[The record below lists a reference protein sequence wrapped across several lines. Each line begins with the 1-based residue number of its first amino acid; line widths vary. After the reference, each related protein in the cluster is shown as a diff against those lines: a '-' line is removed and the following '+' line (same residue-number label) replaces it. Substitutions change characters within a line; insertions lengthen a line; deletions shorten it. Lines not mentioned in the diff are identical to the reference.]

1 MHTALC
7 SFDDRARADHA
18 VDRLVQAGFDRRDI
32 HVQHRGGSVSGDGE
46 PGHHSGTERWDSME
60 REVAVDPGRL
70 AGLGRFFSSLFGVN
84 DSAGHATSYRDV
96 VERGSYVVVVDA
108 IDETSADHAQSV
120 LRDLEGATLTVVH
133 RPTQLPLREIVG
145 TRQGLMPLES
155 VPRESSY
162 EAERALASDRLDQ
175 KRSSDPRD
183 DPTLSPG
190 LRYAADKDKP
200 NN

>member
-7 SFDDRARADHA
+7 SFDDRANADHA

-32 HVQHRGGSVSGDGE
+32 HVQHRGGAVTGDGA

-70 AGLGRFFSSLFGVN
+70 AGLGRFFSNLFGTN
-84 DSAGHATSYRDV
+84 DSAGHATSYGDA
-96 VERGSYVVVVDA
+96 VERGRYVVVVDA
-108 IDETSADHAQSV
+108 VDETSADHAQSV
-120 LRDLEGATLTVVH
+120 LRDLQGATLTVVH

-145 TRQGLMPLES
+145 TRQGMMPLES
-155 VPRESSY
+155 APRESSY
-162 EAERALASDRLDQ
+162 EAERAMASDRLEQ
-175 KRSSDPRD
+175 KRSSDLRD
-183 DPTLSPG
+183 DPTMAPG
-190 LRYAADKDKP
+190 LRYSDKDKP

>member
-7 SFDDRARADHA
+7 SFDDRTRAEHA
-18 VDRLVQAGFDRRDI
+18 VDRLVQAGFDRSDI
-32 HVQHRGGSVSGDGE
+32 HVQHRGATGAAEGA
-46 PGHHSGTERWDSME
+46 PGHHSGTERWDAME

-84 DSAGHATSYRDV
+84 DSTGHASSYSEV

-108 IDETSADHAQSV
+108 VDETSADHAQSV
-120 LRDLEGATLTVVH
+120 LRDLQGATLTVVH

-155 VPRESSY
+155 APRESSY
-162 EAERALASDRLDQ
+162 EAERAMASDRLDQ
-175 KRSSDPRD
+175 KRGSDPRD
-183 DPTLSPG
+183 DPTMAPG
-190 LRYAADKDKP
+190 LRYAVDKDKP

>member
-1 MHTALC
+1 MHTAIC

-32 HVQHRGGSVSGDGE
+32 HVQHRDGAVSGDGE

-70 AGLGRFFSSLFGVN
+70 AGLGRFFSSLFGTN
-84 DSAGHATSYRDV
+84 DTHASSYTEA

-108 IDETSADHAQSV
+108 VDETSADHAESV
-120 LRDLEGATLTVVH
+120 LRDLQGATLTVFH

-145 TRQGLMPLES
+145 TRQGMMPLES
-155 VPRESSY
+155 APRESSY
-162 EAERALASDRLDQ
+162 EAERAMASDRLDQ

-183 DPTLSPG
+183 DPTMSPG
-190 LRYAADKDKP
+190 LRYADKDKP
-200 NN
+200 NG